1 MRLPYGISNFAKLIN
16 DGCYFIDKTQY
27 IEVLEYD
34 SDSYLFYLRPRRF
47 GKSLWISILNYYYG
61 IEHKPNFEN
70 LFGKYYIGKHPTP
83 KANSYYILKLEF
95 SRIDTTTPEST
106 KHGFKINLLMGLKDF
121 ELRYGI
127 SPKEYGN
134 ELEPAN
140 VLKLFL
146 SEHKDK
152 KIFLLIDEYD
162 HFANEILSFRFDH
175 FSEMVSRT
183 GFVRKFYETIKAAT
197 GDGIVDRLFVT
208 GVTPITLDSMTS
220 GFNIATNISQNKRYH
235 SMLGFT
241 EAEVIS
247 LIDYITVP
255 QQKRPLLLEDLRKWY
270 NGYLFCVQLNERI
283 YNPDMVLYFL
293 KEYRHEYQYPDS
305 LIDINIASDY
315 GKIRRLFDLKNRE
328 QNHQVLEQLI
338 QDNQVVSQI
347 TQQFS
352 FEKPFTQQDF
362 VSLLFY
368 MGLISIREGMGSEV
382 VLAIPNYVIQGLYLD
397 FLVEILQEQA
407 QITVESMDVYAA
419 VRKLAFE
426 NQVRPILGFVEA
438 ILQGLS
444 NRDFQKFN
452 EKYVKVILI
461 ALLRLSNLYY
471 VKSEPEINR
480 KYPDIMLLYRPP
492 FFPNYQFVFELKYLK
507 KSEAALL
514 EKTTQSAI
522 NQLNAY
528 LQNEELRSLKNLKAY
543 VVIFVGTEANVVQ
556 EIMPVPLISNSTG

>member
-1 MRLPYGISNFAKLIN
+1 MKLPYGISNFAKLVN
-16 DGCYFIDKTQY
+16 DGCYFIDKTRY
-27 IEVLEYD
+27 IELLEYD

-47 GKSLWISILNYYYG
+47 GKSLWISILSYYYG
-61 IEHKPNFEN
+61 IEHKSDFEN
-70 LFGKYYIGKHPTP
+70 LFGRYYIGKHPTP
-83 KANSYYILKLEF
+83 KANSYYILDLEF
-95 SRIDTTTPEST
+95 SRIDTATPEST
-106 KHGFKINLLMGLKDF
+106 KHGFKINLLMGLKNF
-121 ELRYGI
+121 EQRYGI
-127 SPKEYGN
+127 SPEDYSN
-134 ELEPAN
+134 ESEPAN

-152 KIFLLIDEYD
+152 KIYILIDEYD
-162 HFANEILSFRFDH
+162 HFANEILSFRFEH

-197 GDGIVDRLFVT
+197 AKGIVDRLFIT

-220 GFNIATNISQNKRYH
+220 GFNIATNLSLNKRYH

-247 LIDYITVP
+247 LIDFISASQHSEIP
-255 QQKRPLLLEDLRKWY
+255 NHLLLQEDLRKWY
-270 NGYLFCVQLNERI
+270 NGYLFCVQANERI
-283 YNPDMVLYFL
+283 YNPDIVLYFL
-293 KEYRHEYQYPDS
+293 KEYRYEYQYPDS

-315 GKIRRLFDLKNRE
+315 GKIRRLFDLKNRD
-328 QNHQVLEQLI
+328 QNHQVLDRLI

-368 MGLISIREGMGSEV
+368 MGLISIQKGIGSDV
-382 VLAIPNYVIQGLYLD
+382 VLAIPNYVIQGLYLE
-397 FLVEILQEQA
+397 FLVEVLQEQA
-407 QITVESMDVYAA
+407 QVTVESMDVSAA
-419 VRKLAFE
+419 VRQLAFE
-426 NQVRPILGFVEA
+426 NQIKPILKFVED
-438 ILQGLS
+438 ILKGLS

-461 ALLRLSNLYY
+461 ALIRLSNLYY

-492 FFPNYQFVFELKYLK
+492 FFPNYQFVIELKYLK

-514 EKTTQSAI
+514 KDTTQAAI
-522 NQLNAY
+522 TQLTGY
-528 LQNEELRSLKNLKAY
+528 LQNEEVRSLKNLKAY
-543 VVIFVGTEANVVQ
+543 VVIFVGTEASVVQ
-556 EIMPVPLISNSTG
+556 EMLPEP